1 MGKGSH
7 QLQQLLKT
15 LRHHCQQHL
24 SCAFDK
30 FQPIFTSKLAE
41 LAKNAPT
48 NRLQTLYLDTQRL
61 LRLQVAEIEQQTIAN
76 ALKPLLLSD
85 RSGDINHRTA
95 EIMALGQSAD
105 DQDAAEST
113 GTKSTGANSTGTNRT
128 GINRTGINRTGI
140 NRTGIKGRSGPNT
153 RGSLKLVE
161 HDDLEVMIALDNSS
175 SSVREA
181 LGSELYE
188 LEGRFKSLF
197 VDSSNSNSP
206 LALSPDALLEAFA
219 NALDN
224 DLIALEVQ
232 LELVKIF
239 AEVCFDSSYG
249 ELLCLVIDQLVEGGF
264 ELVESSDADHRPAG
278 TSARLKKDQFR
289 EPEAGCIQSES
300 VAAEQADL
308 QPLNSQSSIPVE
320 GVKEQSP
327 AYGDEP
333 LIANTRIQTELL
345 AKISAM
351 LENAEED
358 AQLEVAQQGNSL
370 DTSLSAPSGT
380 PSGTSAGTS
389 SGTSSGTASERAA
402 ASLATARR
410 PCMDKPQLF
419 AEINKHINHLV
430 THHSELASNGQI
442 TRDLAAAI
450 KQLSQGEEGSRLHRN
465 DASVFQV
472 VENTFASFGESM
484 VVAPEV
490 RQVINRC
497 EVPMLKL
504 ALKKP
509 VLFEQENHPIRRLFN
524 EMAKYAIGLEQGD
537 CEDNKIYQQ
546 MLKLAEN
553 MSADSFDERNL
564 PLMLSEF
571 MSIIDRDKRVTSVSE
586 KHEIERVAARE
597 KINWARTRVEQEVA
611 KRMVGKS
618 HAQEIIDFVQRS
630 WCLVL
635 HMAHQQ
641 KGEVSSD
648 WQVALKLLDNL
659 LYLASR
665 PATEKDLKYRHEL
678 IKHLDVRLGHISTDI
693 AQRSLQIQQLSDAL
707 GLNPEPP
714 RSAKVT
720 EIAPAAKKWAN
731 KMVKKCRPGNSGG
744 TGTADEDSL
753 VGEVKRVLM
762 SAVKT
767 ELPGKNIA
775 RAVEDAESID
785 SEAQRRLGAMKT
797 GCWIELGGDIKAHK
811 RGKLAGIVGPSWKYV
826 FVDNQGKLIAERDR
840 ARLAVDI
847 LNGTVTV
854 LDNSYLFDKAIK
866 QAITQIKGLPVAS

>member
-76 ALKPLLLSD
+76 ALKPLSLSD

-113 GTKSTGANSTGTNRT
+113 GTKSTGANSTGT
-128 GINRTGINRTGI
+128 NRTGINRTGI

-380 PSGTSAGTS
+380 PSGTSA
-389 SGTSSGTASERAA
+389 GTSSGTASERAA

>member
-1 MGKGSH
+1 MSKESH
-7 QLQQLLKT
+7 QVQQQLLTT
-15 LRHHCQQHL
+15 LRQHCQQHL
-24 SCAFDK
+24 AAAFDK
-30 FQPIFTSKLAE
+30 FQPLSGTKLAS
-41 LAKNAPT
+41 LAANSPS
-48 NRLQTLYLDTQRL
+48 NRLQTLYFDTQRL
-61 LRLQVAEIEQQTIAN
+61 LRLHGAEIELRTIDS
-76 ALKPLLLSD
+76 ALQPLLISDYLPSDLSL
-85 RSGDINHRTA
+85 DISNRTA
-95 EIMALGQSAD
+95 EFTAAGDSAD
-105 DQDAAEST
+105 SEAK
-113 GTKSTGANSTGTNRT
+113 TKSANA
-128 GINRTGINRTGI
+128 
-140 NRTGIKGRSGPNT
+140 KWRSG
-153 RGSLKLVE
+153 RGAGDSLKLLDHE
-161 HDDLEVMIALDNSS
+161 DLEVMIALDNSS

-197 VDSSNSNSP
+197 TNSGNNHSGLP
-206 LALSPDALLEAFA
+206 MSPDTLLEAFS
-219 NALDN
+219 NALDD

-239 AEVCFDSSYG
+239 AEVCFDQSYG
-249 ELLCLVIDQLVEGGF
+249 DMLSVVIDQLAEAGF
-264 ELVESSDADHRPAG
+264 ELVESTETDYSSPRPKAKLEKAELKEAELVTAELVAAAPVNESESQTAAYKPSGSEAPSRNTSIPAG
-278 TSARLKKDQFR
+278 
-289 EPEAGCIQSES
+289 G
-300 VAAEQADL
+300 
-308 QPLNSQSSIPVE
+308 VE
-320 GVKEQSP
+320 EQSP
-327 AYGDEP
+327 SYGDEP

-345 AKISAM
+345 ANISSM

-358 AQLEVAQQGNSL
+358 AQLEISQQGVLAGTQVGTPS
-370 DTSLSAPSGT
+370 SGT
-380 PSGTSAGTS
+380 PS
-389 SGTSSGTASERAA
+389 SGTPLSGRAA
-402 ASLATARR
+402 ASRATTQR

-430 THHSELASNGQI
+430 SHRSELASNGQI

-450 KQLSQGEEGSRLHRN
+450 KQLGSGKEAGTGKEGQEGGRLHRN

-497 EVPMLKL
+497 EIPMLKL

-546 MLKLAEN
+546 MLKLSEN
-553 MSADSFDERNL
+553 MSADSFEERNL

-586 KHEIERVAARE
+586 KREIERVAARE
-597 KINWARTRVEQEVA
+597 KINWARTRVEEEVA
-611 KRMVGKS
+611 KRMVGKD
-618 HAQEIIDFVQRS
+618 HAQGIIDFVQRS

-665 PATEKDLKYRHEL
+665 PVSEKDLKYRREL

-693 AQRSLQIQQLSDAL
+693 AQRSLQIEQLSDSL
-707 GLNPEPP
+707 GLNPELQ
-714 RSAKVT
+714 RSAKIT

-731 KMVKKCRPGNSGG
+731 KMVKKYRPGNEKA
-744 TGTADEDSL
+744 TGTAAEDSL

-775 RAVEDAESID
+775 QAVHDAEAID
-785 SEAQRRLGAMKT
+785 GDAQRRLAAMKT
-797 GCWIELGGDIKAHK
+797 GCWIEMGGDIKAHK

-866 QAITQIKGLPVAS
+866 EAITQIKGLPVAS

>member
-76 ALKPLLLSD
+76 ALKPLSLSD
-85 RSGDINHRTA
+85 RSGDISHRTA

-105 DQDAAEST
+105 DQDAA
-113 GTKSTGANSTGTNRT
+113 NSTGTNST
-128 GINRTGINRTGI
+128 GTNSTGTKVRP
-140 NRTGIKGRSGPNT
+140 GPNT
-153 RGSLKLVE
+153 RGSIGSPRGSLKLVE

-345 AKISAM
+345 AKISSM

-358 AQLEVAQQGNSL
+358 AQLEMAQQGNSL

-380 PSGTSAGTS
+380 SA
-389 SGTSSGTASERAA
+389 GTSSGTASERAA
-402 ASLATARR
+402 TSLATARR

-430 THHSELASNGQI
+430 AHHSELASNGQI

-775 RAVEDAESID
+775 RAVQDAESID

>member
-76 ALKPLLLSD
+76 ALKPLSLSD
-85 RSGDINHRTA
+85 RSGDISHRTA

-105 DQDAAEST
+105 DQDAA
-113 GTKSTGANSTGTNRT
+113 NSTGTNST
-128 GINRTGINRTGI
+128 GTNSTGTNSTGTKV
-140 NRTGIKGRSGPNT
+140 RPGPNT
-153 RGSLKLVE
+153 SGSIGSPRGSLKLVE

-264 ELVESSDADHRPAG
+264 ELVKSSDADHRPAG

-289 EPEAGCIQSES
+289 EPEPDSIQSES

-308 QPLNSQSSIPVE
+308 QPINSQSSIPVE

-345 AKISAM
+345 AKISSM

-358 AQLEVAQQGNSL
+358 AQLEMAQRGNSL
-370 DTSLSAPSGT
+370 GTSLGTSPGT
-380 PSGTSAGTS
+380 PL
-389 SGTSSGTASERAA
+389 GTSSGTASERAA

-693 AQRSLQIQQLSDAL
+693 AQRSLKIQQLSDAL

-744 TGTADEDSL
+744 TGTGTADEDSL

-775 RAVEDAESID
+775 RAVQDAESIG

>member
-1 MGKGSH
+1 MSKGSH
-7 QLQQLLKT
+7 QTQQQLLKM
-15 LRHHCQQHL
+15 LRRQCQQHL
-24 SCAFDK
+24 TDAFDK
-30 FQPIFTSKLAE
+30 FQPISAARLTALAE
-41 LAKNAPT
+41 NAPS
-48 NRLQTLYLDTQRL
+48 NRLQTLYLDTQRQ
-61 LRLQVAEIEQQTIAN
+61 LRLYSAEIERRAIDS
-76 ALKPLLLSD
+76 ALKPLWLSD
-85 RSGDINHRTA
+85 FVQSDLAMDISDRTA
-95 EIMALGQSAD
+95 EFMGSGDSAEPNSAD
-105 DQDAAEST
+105 KNA
-113 GTKSTGANSTGTNRT
+113 KP
-128 GINRTGINRTGI
+128 
-140 NRTGIKGRSGPNT
+140 KGRSQRDAGD
-153 RGSLKLVE
+153 SLTLLE

-197 VDSSNSNSP
+197 INRANSVSAVP
-206 LALSPDALLEAFA
+206 MSPDTLLEAFA
-219 NALDN
+219 NALDD

-239 AEVCFDSSYG
+239 AEVCFDQSYG
-249 ELLCLVIDQLVEGGF
+249 EMLCLVIDQLAEAGF
-264 ELVESSDADHRPAG
+264 ELVESAGTDQSSPRPSAASEKSQVISAEANRGSSKTADH
-278 TSARLKKDQFR
+278 L
-289 EPEAGCIQSES
+289 EPQLVDRQLLDRQLGANPDLINSKQSLQAQGVE
-300 VAAEQADL
+300 EQA
-308 QPLNSQSSIPVE
+308 S
-320 GVKEQSP
+320 
-327 AYGDEP
+327 AYEDKP

-345 AKISAM
+345 AKISSM
-351 LENAEED
+351 LENAEENAEAD
-358 AQLEVAQQGNSL
+358 ARLKISSQSSV
-370 DTSLSAPSGT
+370 SGR
-380 PSGTSAGTS
+380 ATS
-389 SGTSSGTASERAA
+389 SQTATRP
-402 ASLATARR
+402 

-430 THHSELASNGQI
+430 RHHSELASNGQI

-450 KQLSQGEEGSRLHRN
+450 KQLGTDGRSGQGERDGQDEKGKNDKEHGEDRPCGRLHRN

-497 EVPMLKL
+497 EIPMLKL
-504 ALKKP
+504 ALQKP

-546 MLKLAEN
+546 MLKLAET
-553 MSADSFDERNL
+553 MSADSFEERNL

-571 MSIIDRDKRVTSVSE
+571 MSIIDRDKRVTSLSE

-597 KINWARTRVEQEVA
+597 KVNWARTRVEEEVA
-611 KRMVGKS
+611 KRMLGKN
-618 HAQEIIDFVQRS
+618 HAQGIIDFVQRS

-659 LYLASR
+659 LYLAGR
-665 PATEKDLKYRHEL
+665 PASEKDFKYRREL
-678 IKHLDVRLGHISTDI
+678 IKHLDLRLGHISTDI
-693 AQRSLQIQQLSDAL
+693 AQRSLQIEQLSDAL
-707 GLNPEPP
+707 GLTPESPH
-714 RSAKVT
+714 SAKIT
-720 EIAPAAKKWAN
+720 EIAPAAKKWAD
-731 KMVKKCRPGNSGG
+731 KLVKKYRTGNEAENSV
-744 TGTADEDSL
+744 
-753 VGEVKRVLM
+753 VGQVKQVLM

-767 ELPGKNIA
+767 ELSGKNIA
-775 RAVEDAESID
+775 QAVHAAEAID
-785 SEAQRRLGAMKT
+785 KDAQRRLAAMKT

>member
-1 MGKGSH
+1 MSQGSH
-7 QLQQLLKT
+7 QAQQQLLKS
-15 LRHHCQQHL
+15 LRQYCQQHL
-24 SCAFDK
+24 ADAFDK
-30 FQPIFTSKLAE
+30 FQPASATKLTALVE
-41 LAKNAPT
+41 NADS
-48 NRLQTLYLDTQRL
+48 NRLQTLYLDAQRL
-61 LRLQVAEIEQQTIAN
+61 LRLHGAEIQRRTIES
-76 ALKPLLLSD
+76 ALQPLFLPDSLNDAPSPTVSHTVSHSGKPLAGQTS
-85 RSGDINHRTA
+85 TA
-95 EIMALGQSAD
+95 QMAT
-105 DQDAAEST
+105 AEST
-113 GTKSTGANSTGTNRT
+113 RSTKTTETTKAAA
-128 GINRTGINRTGI
+128 
-140 NRTGIKGRSGPNT
+140 RSRRSAGE
-153 RGSLKLVE
+153 GLKLVE
-161 HDDLEVMIALDNSS
+161 HEDLEVMIALDNSS
-175 SSVREA
+175 SSVREV
-181 LGSELYE
+181 LGNELYE
-188 LEGRFKSLF
+188 LEGRFKSL
-197 VDSSNSNSP
+197 VTHKGNGYSNDSNSQP
-206 LALSPDALLEAFA
+206 ISPDALLEAFVS
-219 NALDN
+219 ALD
-224 DLIALEVQ
+224 DDMIALEVQ

-239 AEVCFDSSYG
+239 AEVCFDQSYG
-249 ELLCLVIDQLVEGGF
+249 EMLCLVIDELAEAGF
-264 ELVESSDADHRPAG
+264 EIVES
-278 TSARLKKDQFR
+278 T
-289 EPEAGCIQSES
+289 EAGHSSPPVKAKSKEKEKEKQREQEP
-300 VAAEQADL
+300 VTAEEPVNAQAS
-308 QPLNSQSSIPVE
+308 NSQASNPQASNPQASNTEQSNPHPDKSRLTKGVE
-320 GVKEQSP
+320 EQSP
-327 AYGDEP
+327 AYDDEP
-333 LIANTRIQTELL
+333 LIANTRVQTELL
-345 AKISAM
+345 AKISSM
-351 LENAEED
+351 LENAEQD
-358 AQLEVAQQGNSL
+358 AQLE
-370 DTSLSAPSGT
+370 TAPLAASG
-380 PSGTSAGTS
+380 ARAS
-389 SGTSSGTASERAA
+389 SGHS
-402 ASLATARR
+402 ARQR

-430 THHSELASNGQI
+430 SHRSELASNGQI

-450 KQLSQGEEGSRLHRN
+450 KQLGQGEEGGRMHRN

-472 VENTFASFGESM
+472 VENTFASFGESI

-546 MLKLAEN
+546 MVSLSET
-553 MSADSFDERNL
+553 MSADSFEERNL

-571 MSIIDRDKRVTSVSE
+571 MSIIDRDKRVTSISE
-586 KHEIERVAARE
+586 KREIERVAARE
-597 KINWARTRVEQEVA
+597 KINWARTRVEEEVA
-611 KRMVGKS
+611 KRMVGQNYT
-618 HAQEIIDFVQRS
+618 QEVIDFVQRS

-659 LYLASR
+659 LYLVSR

-693 AQRSLQIQQLSDAL
+693 AQRSLQIGQLSEAL

-714 RSAKVT
+714 RSAKIS
-720 EIAPAAKKWAN
+720 EIAPVAKKWAN
-731 KMVKKCRPGNSGG
+731 KLVKKYRSA
-744 TGTADEDSL
+744 TQAEDSL

-767 ELPGKNIA
+767 ELPGKNISQ
-775 RAVEDAESID
+775 AVHDAETLD
-785 SEAQRRLGAMKT
+785 SDAQRRLAAMKT

-866 QAITQIKGLPVAS
+866 EAITQIKGLPVAS

>member
-1 MGKGSH
+1 MSKGSH

-30 FQPIFTSKLAE
+30 FQPIVTTKLAE
-41 LAKNAPT
+41 LAKSAPS

-61 LRLQVAEIEQQTIAN
+61 LRLQVAEIERQTIAN
-76 ALKPLLLSD
+76 ALKPISLTDL
-85 RSGDINHRTA
+85 SGDISQRTA
-95 EIMALGQSAD
+95 EIMALGYSAD
-105 DQDAAEST
+105 DQDAAKDT
-113 GTKSTGANSTGTNRT
+113 GTKSTRA
-128 GINRTGINRTGI
+128 
-140 NRTGIKGRSGPNT
+140 KVRSGPITRRSLESVGGSTKST
-153 RGSLKLVE
+153 RGSLKSIGESLTLVE
-161 HDDLEVMIALDNSS
+161 HEDLEVMIALDNSS

-197 VDSSNSNSP
+197 GDGSNSP
-206 LALSPDALLEAFA
+206 LPLSPDALLEAFA
-219 NALDN
+219 SALD
-224 DLIALEVQ
+224 DDQIAPEVQ

-239 AEVCFDSSYG
+239 AEVCFEQSYG
-249 ELLCLVIDQLVEGGF
+249 EMICLVIDQLAEAGF
-264 ELVESSDADHRPAG
+264 ELVEGADTDHRPAA
-278 TSARLKKDQFR
+278 TSARLKTDQFKES
-289 EPEAGCIQSES
+289 EPGSIQAES

-308 QPLNSQSSIPVE
+308 QPLNSQSSIPAE
-320 GVKEQSP
+320 EVKEQSP

-345 AKISAM
+345 AKISSM
-351 LENAEED
+351 LESAEED
-358 AQLEVAQQGNSL
+358 ARLEIAQQDNSL
-370 DTSLSAPSGT
+370 DTALSAPSV
-380 PSGTSAGTS
+380 TS
-389 SGTSSGTASERAA
+389 SGTSSGTPSERAA
-402 ASLATARR
+402 ACLATARR

-430 THHSELASNGQI
+430 AHHSELASNGQI

-472 VENTFASFGESM
+472 VENTFASFGQSM

-497 EVPMLKL
+497 EIPMLKL

-509 VLFEQENHPIRRLFN
+509 VLFEQQNHPIRRLFN
-524 EMAKYAIGLEQGD
+524 EMAKYAIGLEKGD

-553 MSADSFDERNL
+553 MSADSFDESNL

-571 MSIIDRDKRVTSVSE
+571 ISIIDRDKRVTSVSE

-731 KMVKKCRPGNSGG
+731 KIVKKYRPGNSSG
-744 TGTADEDSL
+744 TGTAAEDSL

-775 RAVEDAESID
+775 RAIQDAESID

>member
-1 MGKGSH
+1 MSKESH
-7 QLQQLLKT
+7 QIQQQLLKT
-15 LRHHCQQHL
+15 LRQHCQQHL
-24 SCAFDK
+24 TDAFDK
-30 FQPIFTSKLAE
+30 FQPISSARLTALA
-41 LAKNAPT
+41 ANALS

-61 LRLQVAEIEQQTIAN
+61 LRLQGAEIERRTIDT
-76 ALKPLLLSD
+76 ALQPLSGSYLLHSNLLHSD
-85 RSGDINHRTA
+85 LSVDISNRTA
-95 EIMALGQSAD
+95 EFMAAGDSAETV
-105 DQDAAEST
+105 AAT
-113 GTKSTGANSTGTNRT
+113 AAKTKGAKA
-128 GINRTGINRTGI
+128 
-140 NRTGIKGRSGPNT
+140 KGRSRRSAGD
-153 RGSLKLVE
+153 SLKLLE

-197 VDSSNSNSP
+197 TNSSNSHSGLP
-206 LALSPDALLEAFA
+206 LSPDVLLEAFA
-219 NALDN
+219 NALDD

-232 LELVKIF
+232 LELVKVF
-239 AEVCFDSSYG
+239 AEVCFDQSYG
-249 ELLCLVIDQLVEGGF
+249 EMLCVVIDQLAEAGF
-264 ELVESSDADHRPAG
+264 ELVESTETEHSSPRPKATLEKAHLKEELKEELKEAEVGRNEANLVAPEPADSK
-278 TSARLKKDQFR
+278 SASPR
-289 EPEAGCIQSES
+289 
-300 VAAEQADL
+300 
-308 QPLNSQSSIPVE
+308 SSIPAE

-327 AYGDEP
+327 TYGDEP

-345 AKISAM
+345 AKISSM

-358 AQLEVAQQGNSL
+358 AQLGISQQGNS
-370 DTSLSAPSGT
+370 AGN
-380 PSGTSAGTS
+380 SAGNSIGNSAGNSVGSAVGSAS
-389 SGTSSGTASERAA
+389 SSRA
-402 ASLATARR
+402 TTQR

-430 THHSELASNGQI
+430 SHRSELASNGQI

-450 KQLSQGEEGSRLHRN
+450 KQLGQGDEGGRLHRN

-490 RQVINRC
+490 RQLINRC
-497 EVPMLKL
+497 EIPMLKL

-553 MSADSFDERNL
+553 MSADSFEERNL

-597 KINWARTRVEQEVA
+597 KINWARTRVEEEVA
-611 KRMVGKS
+611 KRMVGKD
-618 HAQEIIDFVQRS
+618 HAQGIIDFVQRS

-665 PATEKDLKYRHEL
+665 PVSDKDLKYRREL
-678 IKHLDVRLGHISTDI
+678 IKHLDLRLGHISTDI
-693 AQRSLQIQQLSDAL
+693 AQRSLQIAQLSDAL
-707 GLNPEPP
+707 GLNPEPQ
-714 RSAKVT
+714 RSAKIT

-731 KMVKKCRPGNSGG
+731 KMVKKYRSGNEV
-744 TGTADEDSL
+744 EDSM
-753 VGEVKRVLM
+753 VAEVKRVLM

-775 RAVEDAESID
+775 QAVHDAEAID
-785 SEAQRRLGAMKT
+785 SDAQRRLAAMKT

-847 LNGTVTV
+847 LNGIVTV

-866 QAITQIKGLPVAS
+866 EAITQIKGLPVAS